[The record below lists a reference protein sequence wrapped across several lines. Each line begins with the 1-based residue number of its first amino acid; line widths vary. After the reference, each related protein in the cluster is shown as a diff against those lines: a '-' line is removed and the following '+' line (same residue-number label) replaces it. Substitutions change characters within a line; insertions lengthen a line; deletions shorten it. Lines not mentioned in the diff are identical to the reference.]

1 MGRVSFS
8 QYNMWN
14 SCPQQYKLNYIDK
27 LGESSGNIHTI
38 FGTAMHETIQH
49 FLDVMYNVTK
59 KQAMSIDL
67 DLLLKDKL
75 IEAFNT
81 EKKKQGDR
89 LPTTQKELEE
99 FFGDGRQILKFFKS
113 KLAKWYSKKNQKL
126 EAIELM
132 LNSEIK
138 PNVHFIGYVDIVLRD
153 TYDNSII
160 IIDLK
165 TSTRGWNKYQ
175 KADKIKTSQILLYK
189 KIYSDKYGVPMDK
202 IKVEFQ
208 ILKRKINE
216 DYEFPIPRISS
227 FVPANGKPSINKA
240 WGGFMNFIESVFDK
254 DGKHILDGNYFTNKG
269 KPCDWCEFK
278 QRGLCSAWS

>member
-59 KQAMSIDL
+59 KQALEIDL
-67 DLLLKDKL
+67 DILLKDKL
-75 IEAFNT
+75 VEEFKK
-81 EKKKQGDR
+81 EKEKQGDR
-89 LPTTQKELEE
+89 LPCTQIELEE

-113 KLAKWYSKKNQKL
+113 KLAKWYSKKGYKL
-126 EAIELM
+126 EAIELP
-132 LNSEIK
+132 LHAQIK
-138 PNVHFIGYVDIVLRD
+138 PNVNFIGFIDVVLRNLH
-153 TYDNSII
+153 DNSIT

-175 KADKIKTSQILLYK
+175 KRDQIKNSQILIYK
-189 KIYSDKYGVPMDK
+189 KIYAEKYGLPLDK
-202 IKVEFQ
+202 VHVEFQ
-208 ILKRKINE
+208 ILKRKIKE
-216 DYEFPIPRISS
+216 DWDFPIPRISS
-227 FVPANGKPSINKA
+227 HIPANGKPSINKA
-240 WGGFMNFIESVFDK
+240 WRGFMNFIETVFDE
-254 DGKHILDGNYFTNKG
+254 DGKHRDIDYFTNKG
-269 KPCDWCEFK
+269 KPCD
-278 QRGLCSAWS
+278 

>member
-38 FGTAMHETIQH
+38 FGTAMHATIQH

-75 IEAFNT
+75 IEAFNA

-89 LPTTQKELEE
+89 LPTPKIELAE

-126 EAIELM
+126 EAIELP
-132 LNSEIK
+132 LNAEIK
-138 PNVHFIGYVDIVLRD
+138 PNVHFIGYVDVVLRN

-240 WGGFMNFIESVFDK
+240 WNGFMNFIESVFDEN
-254 DGKHILDGNYFTNKG
+254 GKHILECNYFTNKG

-278 QRGLCSAWS
+278 ERGLCSAWN

>member
-75 IEAFNT
+75 IEAFNA

-89 LPTTQKELEE
+89 LPTTQIELEE

-126 EAIELM
+126 EAIELP
-132 LNSEIK
+132 LNAEIK
-138 PNVHFIGYVDIVLRD
+138 PNVHFIGYVDVVLRN

-240 WGGFMNFIESVFDK
+240 WNGFMNFIESVFDEN
-254 DGKHILDGNYFTNKG
+254 GKHILEVNYFTNKG

-278 QRGLCSAWS
+278 QR

>member
-75 IEAFNT
+75 IEAFT
-81 EKKKQGDR
+81 KEKEKQGDR

-126 EAIELM
+126 EAIELP
-132 LNSEIK
+132 LNAEIK
-138 PNVHFIGYVDIVLRD
+138 PNVHFIGYVDIVLRNL
-153 TYDNSII
+153 YDNSII

-240 WGGFMNFIESVFDK
+240 WGGFMNFIESVFDE
-254 DGKHILDGNYFTNKG
+254 DGKHILTGNYFTNKG